1 MIQWNKDTL
10 EEANSIAQIL
20 PLAETE
26 WNNRKKLYER
36 IRRKT
41 SYSELTSEDDN
52 KIKVGFEN
60 YISSMV
66 TGYFAGKAPIYDVE
80 KISDPKKLN
89 IIKKLLNKVF
99 NNDSNKDEELKVLID
114 YISKYNDEATEF
126 FNLAFDYFGM
136 RACYE
141 TLYENN
147 ENEIVYTNQS
157 ALNTIGIFDY
167 STPVNQIGQ
176 LRKWTEKD
184 KNNADITIVE
194 LTTINGKKYYSPT
207 PNDYKKL
214 QEDETRREEG
224 KWNMLPCIA
233 IENEMGL
240 SCFELVISLICAYE
254 RVIQNSRNT
263 FQYNDDAKLKVI
275 GYIPNEDLLIPEL
288 DKENK
293 PILNKDGTVK
303 MKTNPLREQEDKA
316 MLNMKVFYTP
326 DKEGDIGWAEKNIQ
340 DTALQNHK
348 KTLIDLISMI
358 SGVPNITDLG
368 FTNADNASALDRKF
382 FALEQMIT
390 GADKQFKKAL
400 LRRWET
406 IIDRINKRKHK
417 QYDFRSIKIDLQR
430 NLPTDKGT
438 ETDRALKLRGLLSDE
453 SIIDMLPDDFDSIS
467 ELEKIDK
474 QNQENIQKNMENMQ
488 MLGSEENEASMEV
501 SQQSTTKTKNNIQSN
516 KQTDTKQFADDTKNT
531 KSKQQQSIPN
541 SRPKNKE
548 DG

>member
-1 MIQWNKDTL
+1 MIQWNQETL
-10 EEANSIAQIL
+10 EKADSVSQIL
-20 PLAETE
+20 ALADTE
-26 WNNRKKLYER
+26 WNSRKQLYER

-41 SYSELTSEDDN
+41 SSSELVSEDDN
-52 KIKVGFEN
+52 NIKVGFEN
-60 YISSMV
+60 YINSMV
-66 TGYFAGKAPIYDVE
+66 TGYFAGKAPVYDVE
-80 KISDPKKLN
+80 KLSDPTKQN
-89 IIKKLLNKVF
+89 TIKKLFNKLF
-99 NNDSNKDEELKVLID
+99 NTDINKDEELKVLID

-126 FNLAFDYFGM
+126 FDLAFDYFGM
-136 RACYE
+136 RSCYE

-147 ENEIVYTNQS
+147 ENEIIYTKQS

-167 STPVNQIGQ
+167 STPVKQIGQ

-184 KNNADITIVE
+184 KDNADIIIVE

-207 PNDYKKL
+207 PEDYKKL
-214 QEDETRREEG
+214 KEDKSRYKKG

-263 FQYNDDAKLKVI
+263 FQYNDEAKLKI
-275 GYIPNEDLLIPEL
+275 TGFEPQNELMVTKLDKDGNPEL
-288 DKENK
+288 DENRQEK
-293 PILNKDGTVK
+293 QVLNKA
-303 MKTNPLREQEDKA
+303 REEEDKTLLK
-316 MLNMKVFYTP
+316 MGVFYTP
-326 DKEGDIGWAEKNIQ
+326 DNTGDIAWVEKTIQ

-390 GADKQFKKAL
+390 DAEKQFKKAL
-400 LRRWET
+400 LKRWET
-406 IIDRINKRKHK
+406 IIDRINSRKHK
-417 QYDFRSIKIDLQR
+417 QYDFRNIKIDLQR

-438 ETDRALKLRGLLSDE
+438 ETDRVLKLRGLLSDA
-453 SIIDMLPDDFDSIS
+453 SIIDMLPDDLDSIS

-474 QNQENIQKNMENMQ
+474 QNEENIEKNMKNMQ
-488 MLGSEENEASMEV
+488 KMGQDIDSKVLNIKKDNPNRQLGQTNETKKENIK
-501 SQQSTTKTKNNIQSN
+501 QSDIIT
-516 KQTDTKQFADDTKNT
+516 
-531 KSKQQQSIPN
+531 
-541 SRPKNKE
+541 NKE
-548 DG
+548 DR

>member
-1 MIQWNKDTL
+1 MIQWNKETL
-10 EEANSIAQIL
+10 ENADSVAQIL

-41 SYSELTSEDDN
+41 TYSEIVSQDDN
-52 KIKVGFEN
+52 NIKVGFEN
-60 YISSMV
+60 YINSMV
-66 TGYFAGKAPIYDVE
+66 TGYFAGKAPVYDVE
-80 KISDPKKLN
+80 KVSDPTKLN

-99 NNDSNKDEELKVLID
+99 NTDNNKDEELKVLID
-114 YISKYNDEATEF
+114 YIIKYNDEATEF

-141 TLYENN
+141 ILYEND

-194 LTTINGKKYYSPT
+194 LTTINGKKYYTPT
-207 PNDYKKL
+207 PENIRKL
-214 QEDETRREEG
+214 KELEERKEKR

-263 FQYNDDAKLKVI
+263 FQYNDDAKLKI
-275 GYIPNEDLLIPEL
+275 TGYEPDKELLITET
-288 DKENK
+288 DKEGQ
-293 PILNKDGTVK
+293 PIKNEDGTVK
-303 MKTNPLREQEDKA
+303 MKINPLREQEDEAILK
-316 MLNMKVFYTP
+316 MKVFYTP
-326 DKEGDIGWAEKNIQ
+326 DKDGDIAWVEKNVQ

-390 GADKQFKKAL
+390 SADKQFKKAL

-438 ETDRALKLRGLLSDE
+438 ETDRWLKLRGLLPDQT
-453 SIIDMLPDDFDSIS
+453 IIDNLPDDLDSIS
-467 ELEKIDK
+467 ELEKMK
-474 QNQENIQKNMENMQ
+474 EQNEENIQKNIEKKKK
-488 MLGSEENEASMEV
+488 LGQENEQYEMKDNKEVGDTDGNVEV
-501 SQQSTTKTKNNIQSN
+501 SQSTNAESKKDIQQD
-516 KQTDTKQFADDTKNT
+516 KQANT
-531 KSKQQQSIPN
+531 K
-541 SRPKNKE
+541 
-548 DG
+548 

>member
-1 MIQWNKDTL
+1 MIQWNPKTL
-10 EEANSIAQIL
+10 ENENSVAQIL
-20 PLAETE
+20 MLADKE
-26 WNNRKKLYER
+26 WNARKQLYER

-41 SYSELTSEDDN
+41 DNSELVSINDE
-52 KIKVGFEN
+52 KIKVAFEN
-60 YISSMV
+60 YINSMV
-66 TGYFAGKAPIYDVE
+66 TGYFAGKAPVYDVE
-80 KISDPKKLN
+80 KISDPTKLN
-89 IIKKLLNKVF
+89 IIKKLLNKAF
-99 NNDSNKDEELKVLID
+99 NTDSNKDEELKVLID
-114 YISKYNDEATEF
+114 YISKYNDDATEF

-141 TLYENN
+141 TLYEND

-176 LRKWTEKD
+176 LRKWTEKN
-184 KNNADITIVE
+184 KNNVDITIVE
-194 LTTINGKKYYSPT
+194 LTTINGKRYYTPT
-207 PNDYKKL
+207 PEDVKKL
-214 QEDETRREEG
+214 KELEERKEKR

-263 FQYNDDAKLKVI
+263 FQYNDDAKLKITGFEPQNNLMVTKLDKE
-275 GYIPNEDLLIPEL
+275 GNPEL
-288 DKENK
+288 DENGQEK
-293 PILNKDGTVK
+293 QVINKA
-303 MKTNPLREQEDKA
+303 REEEDKA
-316 MLNMKVFYTP
+316 LLKMQVFYTP
-326 DKEGDIGWAEKNIQ
+326 DNTGDIAWVEKTVQ

-390 GADKQFKKAL
+390 SADKQFKKAI

-453 SIIDMLPDDFDSIS
+453 SVIDMLPDDFDSIS
-467 ELEKIDK
+467 ELEKVDK
-474 QNQENIQKNMENMQ
+474 QNQENIEKNLQNMSKTGQ
-488 MLGSEENEASMEV
+488 GITD
-501 SQQSTTKTKNNIQSN
+501 SQLNN
-516 KQTDTKQFADDTKNT
+516 KNT
-531 KSKQQQSIPN
+531 SNTKFEVKQDNIKQETSIKKGENSNDRGLQS
-541 SRPKNKE
+541 KNK
-548 DG
+548 

>member
-1 MIQWNKDTL
+1 MIQWNPETL
-10 EEANSIAQIL
+10 ENPNSVAQIL
-20 PLAETE
+20 TLAETE
-26 WNNRKKLYER
+26 WNTRKQLYER
-36 IRRKT
+36 IRRKAIN
-41 SYSELTSEDDN
+41 SELVSANDDN
-52 KIKVGFEN
+52 IKVAFEN
-60 YISSMV
+60 YINSMV
-66 TGYFAGKAPIYDVE
+66 TGYFAGKAPVYDVE
-80 KISDPKKLN
+80 KISDPTKLN

-99 NNDSNKDEELKVLID
+99 NTDAKKDEELKILID
-114 YISKYNDEATEF
+114 YISKYNDDTTEF
-126 FNLAFDYFGM
+126 FDLAFDYFGL

-141 TLYENN
+141 VLYENDD
-147 ENEIVYTNQS
+147 NEIVYTKQS

-176 LRKWTEKD
+176 LRKWSEKD

-194 LTTINGKKYYSPT
+194 LTTINGKKYYTPT
-207 PNDYKKL
+207 PGDVKKL
-214 QEDETRREEG
+214 KEQEDKRQPG

-240 SCFELVISLICAYE
+240 SSFELVVSLICAYE

-263 FQYNDDAKLKVI
+263 FQYNDDAKLKI
-275 GYIPNEDLLIPEL
+275 TGYEPQNELMVTKL
-288 DKENK
+288 DKEGNAE
-293 PILNKDGTVK
+293 LDENG
-303 MKTNPLREQEDKA
+303 QEKQVMNEARKNEDEALLK
-316 MLNMKVFYTP
+316 MKVFYTP
-326 DKEGDIGWAEKNIQ
+326 DHTGDIAWVEKTVQ

-348 KTLIDLISMI
+348 KTLVDLISMI

-390 GADKQFKKAL
+390 NADRQFKKAI

-430 NLPTDKGT
+430 NLPTDKYT

-453 SIIDMLPDDFDSIS
+453 SVIDMLPDDLDSIS

-474 QNQENIQKNMENMQ
+474 QNQENIEKNLENMQ
-488 MLGSEENEASMEV
+488 KMGQDTTNAQLNTEQYNKKLTENQEV
-501 SQQSTTKTKNNIQSN
+501 KTEV
-516 KQTDTKQFADDTKNT
+516 KQENVKKSDTI
-531 KSKQQQSIPN
+531 SKG
-541 SRPKNKE
+541 E
-548 DG
+548 

>member
-1 MIQWNKDTL
+1 MIQWNKETL
-10 EEANSIAQIL
+10 ENPDSVAQIL
-20 PLAETE
+20 AIANAE
-26 WNNRKKLYER
+26 WANRKNLYER
-36 IRRKT
+36 IRRKA
-41 SYSELTSEDDN
+41 SYSEMVSQDDN
-52 KIKVGFEN
+52 NIKVAFEN
-60 YISSMV
+60 YINSMV
-66 TGYFAGKAPIYDVE
+66 TGYFAGKSPIYDVE
-80 KISDPKKLN
+80 KISDPTKLS

-99 NNDSNKDEELKVLID
+99 NIDINKYEELKVLID
-114 YISKYNDEATEF
+114 YISKYNDDGAEYF
-126 FNLAFDYFGM
+126 DLAFDYFGL

-141 TLYENN
+141 VLYENDDN
-147 ENEIVYTNQS
+147 EMVYTKQS

-184 KNNADITIVE
+184 KNNADITVVE
-194 LTTINGKKYYSPT
+194 LITINGKRYYSPT
-207 PNDYKKL
+207 PEDYKKVE
-214 QEDETRREEG
+214 EDKNRYEEG

-240 SCFELVISLICAYE
+240 SSFELVISLICAYE

-263 FQYNDDAKLKVI
+263 FQYNDEAKLKI
-275 GYIPNEDLLIPEL
+275 TGYMPDEDLLIPET
-288 DKENK
+288 DKEGKAIIN
-293 PILNKDGTVK
+293 NDGTIK
-303 MKTNPLREQEDKA
+303 KKINPLRKQIDEETLK
-316 MLNMKVFYTP
+316 MKVFYTP
-326 DKEGDIGWAEKNIQ
+326 DKSGDINWVEKTVQ

-348 KTLIDLISMI
+348 KTLVDLISMI

-390 GADKQFKKAL
+390 NADKQFKKAI

-438 ETDRALKLRGLLSDE
+438 ETDRALKLRGLLSDA

-467 ELEKIDK
+467 ELEKMDE

-488 MLGSEENEASMEV
+488 MMGQDIDGRVLHVQQDNTNKKFEQDDEVKKQNIEQSDTITKKQDKEE
-501 SQQSTTKTKNNIQSN
+501 
-516 KQTDTKQFADDTKNT
+516 
-531 KSKQQQSIPN
+531 
-541 SRPKNKE
+541 
-548 DG
+548 